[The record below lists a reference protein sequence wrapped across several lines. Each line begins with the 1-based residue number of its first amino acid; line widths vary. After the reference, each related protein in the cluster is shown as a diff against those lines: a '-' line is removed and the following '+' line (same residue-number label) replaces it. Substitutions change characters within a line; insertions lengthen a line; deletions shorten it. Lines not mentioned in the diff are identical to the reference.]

1 MRVVHDFD
9 GDWQFLTG
17 DQILEDARVVALE
30 ELILKDE
37 TLNEVFNLEYG
48 ESADREIIGGLWTR
62 TKNEEEL
69 DDE

>member
-1 MRVVHDFD
+1 
-9 GDWQFLTG
+9 
-17 DQILEDARVVALE
+17 LE

-48 ESADREIIGGLWTR
+48 ESADREEIGGLWTR